1 MYCWHY
7 LELVLLILLLSVIST
22 VGLLYAAVG
31 TGTGGDLLDDL
42 RGGALPHVDVLPE
55 EEVPHLAPRPQ
66 DLVPPDEEKV
76 PEFARVTPQIAPDGP
91 RPLFDFQPTT
101 LGEIVDQEVA
111 EEVGV
116 SVFRQLQQVSQ
127 VELKMTGKL
136 EQQLQ

>member
-1 MYCWHY
+1 M
-7 LELVLLILLLSVIST
+7 
-22 VGLLYAAVG
+22 
-31 TGTGGDLLDDL
+31 
-42 RGGALPHVDVLPE
+42 
-55 EEVPHLAPRPQ
+55 
-66 DLVPPDEEKV
+66 
-76 PEFARVTPQIAPDGP
+76 TPQIAPDGP
-91 RPLFDFQPTT
+91 RPLFDFQPAS